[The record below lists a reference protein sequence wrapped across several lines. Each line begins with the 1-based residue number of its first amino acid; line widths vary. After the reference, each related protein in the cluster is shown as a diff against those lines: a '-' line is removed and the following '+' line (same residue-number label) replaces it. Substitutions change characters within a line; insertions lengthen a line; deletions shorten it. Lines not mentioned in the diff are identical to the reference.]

1 MENKDTHTPRKR
13 ITSTFV
19 SGTTSCTLIIAKE
32 LAKRYGIDEPSH
44 VIVEGTEEGIL
55 IRKLELDNKDGI
67 KLGLDICRCGYHNVQ
82 SPIEVRD

>member
-1 MENKDTHTPRKR
+1 MYNKEPNASRKK
-13 ITSTFV
+13 ITTTFL

-32 LAKRYGIDEPSH
+32 IAKKYGIDEPSH

-67 KLGLDICRCGYHNVQ
+67 KLGLDSCR
-82 SPIEVRD
+82 

>member
-1 MENKDTHTPRKR
+1 MYNKEPNASRKK
-13 ITSTFV
+13 ITTTFL

-32 LAKRYGIDEPSH
+32 IAKKYGIDEPSH

-55 IRKLELDNKDGI
+55 IRKHELDNKDGI
-67 KLGLDICRCGYHNVQ
+67 KLGLDSCRCGCHNVQ

>member
-1 MENKDTHTPRKR
+1 MDNKETHALRKR

-32 LAKRYGIDEPSH
+32 IAKRYGIDEPSH

-55 IRKLELDNKDGI
+55 IRKLE
-67 KLGLDICRCGYHNVQ
+67 V
-82 SPIEVRD
+82 